1 VIQCLVKR
9 PVDLS
14 HTLLLIVTGIVGG
27 AISSLVG
34 GAALVTYPVLLATG
48 LPPVIATVCN
58 LVALSPGNLLA
69 ALYDRTQL
77 PPFNRSFVV
86 LVLASLAGALAGALL
101 LLRTPERVFALL
113 VPILL
118 GFATL
123 LFAYAGRISSFI
135 RSRAGDPDK
144 TEHRW
149 GRSVGAILPVSF
161 YGGYFGA
168 GAGVLL
174 LGVLSINTPDDYRAT
189 NVTKNLVTSLNSLT
203 AAAVFIVQG
212 AVPWT
217 PTLIMMAGALVGA
230 VIGARLA
237 QIAPHALMRVVVV
250 LVGALLTVAF
260 AWRYWF

>member
-1 VIQCLVKR
+1 M
-9 PVDLS
+9 DLP
-14 HTLLLIVTGIVGG
+14 HILLLIATGIAGG
-27 AISSLVG
+27 TISSLVG

-48 LPPVIATVCN
+48 MPPVIATVCN

-77 PPFNRSFVV
+77 PPLNRSFIG
-86 LVLASLAGALAGALL
+86 LIAASLIGALAGALV
-101 LLRTPERVFALL
+101 LLRTSERLFEIL

-118 GFATL
+118 GFATV
-123 LFAYAGRISSFI
+123 LFAYAGRVNAIM
-135 RSRAGDPDK
+135 RARAGDKDK
-144 TEHRW
+144 SPRRWEHSI
-149 GRSVGAILPVSF
+149 GVILPVSF

-168 GAGVLL
+168 GVGVLL
-174 LGVLSINTPDDYRAT
+174 LGVLSIGTPGDYRAA

-217 PTLIMMAGALVGA
+217 PTLTVMAGALAGA
-230 VIGARLA
+230 LIGARLA

-250 LVGALLTVAF
+250 MVGAVLTVAF

>member
-1 VIQCLVKR
+1 
-9 PVDLS
+9 
-14 HTLLLIVTGIVGG
+14 TLLLIVTGIVGG

-77 PPFNRSFVV
+77 PPLNRSFVV
-86 LVLASLAGALAGALL
+86 LVLASLPGALAGALL

-113 VPILL
+113 VPVLL

-123 LFAYAGRISSFI
+123 LFAYAGRISLFI

-168 GAGVLL
+168 GA
-174 LGVLSINTPDDYRAT
+174 
-189 NVTKNLVTSLNSLT
+189 
-203 AAAVFIVQG
+203 
-212 AVPWT
+212 
-217 PTLIMMAGALVGA
+217 
-230 VIGARLA
+230 
-237 QIAPHALMRVVVV
+237 
-250 LVGALLTVAF
+250 
-260 AWRYWF
+260 